1 MIYTGYEKVWITV
14 SLYTFID
21 HLLKHIFK
29 VKQNNITKLT
39 GFWNSVF
46 QNEIVKMNRNPNPLP
61 GPLPHRKP
69 PTIIIIYLLL
79 LVLDQLSI
87 KKDGF
92 PENFFFWPWWKKKST
107 DINKFSLCFWS
118 MAIFYLFWLFDAPS
132 IGGSK
137 WDKSPIFFDVAGPI
151 VDQFY

>member
-1 MIYTGYEKVWITV
+1 
-14 SLYTFID
+14 
-21 HLLKHIFK
+21 
-29 VKQNNITKLT
+29 
-39 GFWNSVF
+39 
-46 QNEIVKMNRNPNPLP
+46 MNRNPNPLP

-92 PENFFFWPWWKKKST
+92 PEIFFFGRGEKKNQHIS
-107 DINKFSLCFWS
+107 INSAFAFEVWLSFIYFEYS
-118 MAIFYLFWLFDAPS
+118 MRHLS
-132 IGGSK
+132 GGSK